1 MQFLLMSLKKS
12 MAVIVTCVYASVSSC
27 LTFLENGIGYYAMT

>member
-1 MQFLLMSLKKS
+1 MSAKKS
-12 MAVIVTCVYASVSSC
+12 MAVIVTYVYASESSC